1 MSRYKPITGIDCNI
15 PALLIDT
22 HAPIDVLHE
31 NADHRIR
38 LATQFLEAL
47 IHQEASFGKPILI
60 REISDVL
67 VLLLRDGC
75 DLMDV
80 IRRRLLDINSN

>member
-1 MSRYKPITGIDCNI
+1 MSRYMPITGIDCSI

-22 HAPIDVLHE
+22 HAPIDVLHD

-38 LATQFLEAL
+38 LATQLLEAL
-47 IHQEASFGKPILI
+47 LQEASFGKPILI
-60 REISDVL
+60 QEISDVL

-80 IRRRLLDINSN
+80 IRRRLLDTNSN